1 MRVIIQAATSF
12 MPVRPNLSAGLLLF
26 SRAARDEIE
35 IFLAHPGGP
44 FWAKRDAGAWTI
56 PKGVPHE
63 GEELLGTAQR
73 EFHEETGILL
83 HGPFIELG
91 SVRQKAGKIVHAWA
105 CEGDA
110 DPATV
115 SSNSMP
121 FEWPPR
127 SGRWI
132 TVPEIDRCEWFDLA
146 AGRVRINVAQE
157 AFIDRLVQRLRDGQL
172 DEDHDPAEQNHS
184 RSSLS

>member
-1 MRVIIQAATSF
+1 MKAYPHF
-12 MPVRPNLSAGLLLF
+12 MSVRPNLSAGLLLF
-26 SRAARDEIE
+26 RRAPHDEIE

-44 FWAKRDAGAWTI
+44 FWAKRDVGAWTI
-56 PKGVPHE
+56 PKGVPHD
-63 GEELLGTAQR
+63 GEELLETARR

-83 HGPFIELG
+83 HGPFATLG

-115 SSNSMP
+115 YSNSMP

-132 TVPEIDRCEWFDLA
+132 TVPEIDRCEWFDLRT
-146 AGRVRINVAQE
+146 GRVRINVAQE
-157 AFIDRLVQRLRDGQL
+157 AFIDRLVELLRHGQTVGN
-172 DEDHDPAEQNHS
+172 ETRTQGQGG
-184 RSSLS
+184 LSFS

>member
-1 MRVIIQAATSF
+1 MS
-12 MPVRPNLSAGLLLF
+12 VRPNLSAGLLLF
-26 SRAARDEIE
+26 RRTSRDEIE

-63 GEELLGTAQR
+63 GEELLGTARR
-73 EFHEETGILL
+73 EFHEETGIRLN
-83 HGPFIELG
+83 GPFIELG

-115 SSNSMP
+115 HSNSMP

-132 TVPEIDRCEWFDLA
+132 TVPEIDRCEWFDVA
-146 AGRVRINVAQE
+146 TSRVRINSAQE
-157 AFIDRLVQRLRDGQL
+157 EFIDRLVQWLRAPQSSGADRC
-172 DEDHDPAEQNHS
+172 EQS
-184 RSSLS
+184 QRGLSLS